1 VVLFRHVRLYLMKGV
16 WWPVFEKLQFVDDIT
31 HKQIIDFSSLF
42 RSHLTLDMLVA
53 GNMTAEVIQFFM
65 LLSNFS
71 NILMLNSIFV
81 VAF

>member
-1 VVLFRHVRLYLMKGV
+1 
-16 WWPVFEKLQFVDDIT
+16 
-31 HKQIIDFSSLF
+31 
-42 RSHLTLDMLVA
+42 MLVA